1 MLWLSLIPCRTEH
14 AVAAQQR
21 ALSWW
26 ALQFTPRV
34 ALLEEAVVFEV
45 SGSLRLFGGARH
57 LLGLVRSQAGE
68 QGFHAVASA
77 PTSRGAL
84 ALSRQ
89 GGSDAQMIDQASP
102 AGGSTG
108 GARSWQV
115 VLDALPLEALTS
127 VASHQATLAR
137 LGCQTLGDV
146 RRLPRGGM
154 ARRFGAGL
162 LQALDQAYGNQ
173 PEQHVWETLPEVFDE
188 RLELPFRVT
197 STEAILHAARH
208 LLGQLETW
216 LAARRAGVRA
226 IVLRWRHDMA
236 SQAAGEGG
244 ELEVRTAEPVREVDH
259 LGRLLGEHL
268 AKVELQGPVGEI
280 MLHAHEIAVQAEQ
293 PLSLLP
299 DAIPSGE
306 AFQQA
311 LERLS
316 ARLGES
322 RVQRPVLLDDHRPG
336 HMQDWRP
343 AASPAGC
350 SAAARP
356 SVLQPHHLPLPAWLL
371 ELPQPLPMRGNKP
384 VYQGLLTL
392 LAGPHRIES
401 GWWDRRATGQVVRD
415 YFIASS
421 PQAGLVWVYRERWP
435 GDAGHSLDA
444 ASHWYLHGLYG

>member
-1 MLWLSLIPCRTEH
+1 MHWLSLLPCRTEPSL
-14 AVAAQQR
+14 AAQQR
-21 ALSWW
+21 AVSWW
-26 ALQFTPRV
+26 ALRFTPRV
-34 ALLEEAVVFEV
+34 ALLEEAVVLEV
-45 SGSLRLFGGARH
+45 SGSLRLFGGGDR
-57 LLGLVRSQAGE
+57 LLGLVQSQADA

-77 PTSRGAL
+77 PTSLAAL

-89 GGSDAQMIDQASP
+89 AAALAQAGHGPYDADP
-102 AGGSTG
+102 AP
-108 GARSWQV
+108 AAPRM
-115 VLDALPLEALTS
+115 LDALPLQALTA
-127 VASHQATLAR
+127 VAAHQSTLAR

-162 LQALDQAYGNQ
+162 LQALDQAYGEHA
-173 PEQHVWETLPEVFDE
+173 EQHAWETLPEVFDE

-197 STEAILHAARH
+197 STDAILHAARH

-236 SQAAGEGG
+236 SQAAGQGG

-280 MLHAHEIAVQAEQ
+280 MLHAHEIALQAEQ

-306 AFQQA
+306 ALQQA

-336 HMQDWRP
+336 HLQEWLS
-343 AASPAGC
+343 AASPD
-350 SAAARP
+350 ARACRP
-356 SVLQPHHLPLPAWLL
+356 TAPRPHHLPLPAWLL
-371 ELPQPLPMRGNKP
+371 AAPQPLPMRGNKP

-401 GWWDRRATGQVVRD
+401 GWWDHRASGQVVRD

>member
-1 MLWLSLIPCRTEH
+1 MRWLSLIPCRTEP
-14 AVAAQQR
+14 ALAAQQR
-21 ALSWW
+21 AVSWW
-26 ALQFTPRV
+26 GLRFTPRV
-34 ALLEEAVVFEV
+34 ALLEEAVVLEV
-45 SGSLRLFGGARH
+45 SGSLRLFGGAER
-57 LLGLVRSQAGE
+57 LLGLVQSQAE
-68 QGFHAVASA
+68 VQGFHALASA
-77 PTSRGAL
+77 PTSLGAL

-89 GGSDAQMIDQASP
+89 GGGEAQATAMTSRGVSSGRTRPWHQ
-102 AGGSTG
+102 
-108 GARSWQV
+108 
-115 VLDALPLEALTS
+115 VLDTLPLEALTS
-127 VASHQATLAR
+127 VAAHQATLAR

-154 ARRFGAGL
+154 ARRFGASL
-162 LQALDQAYGNQ
+162 LQALDQAYGEQ

-197 STEAILHAARH
+197 STDAILHAARH

-216 LAARRAGVRA
+216 LTARRAGVRA

-236 SQAAGEGG
+236 SQAAGQGG

-280 MLHAHEIAVQAEQ
+280 MLHAHEIALQAEQ

-316 ARLGES
+316 ARLGPA

-336 HMQDWRP
+336 HLQDWVP
-343 AASPAGC
+343 AASP
-350 SAAARP
+350 SARAP
-356 SVLQPHHLPLPAWLL
+356 SATAPPLSHHLPLPAWLL
-371 ELPQPLPMRGNKP
+371 DEPHPLQMRGNKP
-384 VYQGLLTL
+384 AYQGLLTL

-401 GWWDRRATGQVVRD
+401 GWWDRRANGQVVRD

-435 GDAGHSLDA
+435 GDAGASLDA